1 MNFKEVADNYSK
13 NKRKMMIDAVI
24 TNNNHQR
31 NFPSHHSTSLNL
43 MFAEWHILFPQ
54 NKQDIQ
60 CTSCRA
66 AICKFWG
73 VMVDEWIEEE
83 QEKIKSKFK
92 KKNVPKKNKTK

>member
-1 MNFKEVADNYSK
+1 MNFKEIADNYSK
-13 NKRKMMIDAVI
+13 NKRSMMTEAVI

-43 MFAEWHILFPQ
+43 MFSEWHLLFPA

-66 AICKFWG
+66 AICKFWS
-73 VMVDEWIEEE
+73 VMVDKWIEEE
-83 QEKIKSKFK
+83 QTPK